1 MEVNVNQA
9 IKIFFSKSSFEMIY
23 MEAFANAL
31 DANATQFNV
40 SVELDDYSNLQNL
53 KITIEDNGEGFTDKR
68 YSKFSKLLD
77 VEEKTHKGLG
87 RLVYLC
93 YFDKV
98 SIISFYDKGK
108 KRTFEFTNDFDGK
121 SDKVETVS
129 RKNSGSKFILF
140 GFNGDKLSKNINIK
154 SSYIKRVLLE
164 NFIMRFYEAKLNKK
178 NITVNISST
187 INGKTETETFDCSTL
202 PDFKVEPIEGA
213 IDLFDSLE
221 VYYHISDIHD
231 NLFEDGKNTFITAL
245 SIDDRCFPVDLL
257 SGSRMPEK
265 YNMIFLLRSSSLQG
279 TTDGSRQSIKLAETT
294 QKQLINFFKTA
305 VFNIITREVSEIA
318 ESNKKQY
325 TYIQERFPHLIGM
338 IDEQSIGYVPHYETI
353 KQAQDKFFKTERELL
368 GASELTDDQLE
379 KSIEFS
385 SRTLATYILYRQN

>member
-108 KRTFEFTNDFDGK
+108 KRTFEFTDDFDGK
-121 SDKVETVS
+121 SDKVEIIS
-129 RKNSGSKFILF
+129 RKKVVQNSSFL
-140 GFNGDKLSKNINIK
+140 DLTEIN
-154 SSYIKRVLLE
+154 SVR
-164 NFIMRFYEAKLNKK
+164 
-178 NITVNISST
+178 T
-187 INGKTETETFDCSTL
+187 STL
-202 PDFKVEPIEGA
+202 RVPTLNE
-213 IDLFDSLE
+213 S
-221 VYYHISDIHD
+221 
-231 NLFEDGKNTFITAL
+231 
-245 SIDDRCFPVDLL
+245 
-257 SGSRMPEK
+257 
-265 YNMIFLLRSSSLQG
+265 FL
-279 TTDGSRQSIKLAETT
+279 
-294 QKQLINFFKTA
+294 KT
-305 VFNIITREVSEIA
+305 S
-318 ESNKKQY
+318 
-325 TYIQERFPHLIGM
+325 
-338 IDEQSIGYVPHYETI
+338 
-353 KQAQDKFFKTERELL
+353 
-368 GASELTDDQLE
+368 
-379 KSIEFS
+379 
-385 SRTLATYILYRQN
+385 

>member
-108 KRTFEFTNDFDGK
+108 KRTFEFTDDFDGK
-121 SDKVETVS
+121 SDKVEIVS
-129 RKNSGSKFILF
+129 RKKSGSKFILF

-164 NFIMRFYEAKLNKK
+164 NFI
-178 NITVNISST
+178 
-187 INGKTETETFDCSTL
+187 
-202 PDFKVEPIEGA
+202 
-213 IDLFDSLE
+213 
-221 VYYHISDIHD
+221 
-231 NLFEDGKNTFITAL
+231 
-245 SIDDRCFPVDLL
+245 
-257 SGSRMPEK
+257 
-265 YNMIFLLRSSSLQG
+265 
-279 TTDGSRQSIKLAETT
+279 
-294 QKQLINFFKTA
+294 
-305 VFNIITREVSEIA
+305 
-318 ESNKKQY
+318 
-325 TYIQERFPHLIGM
+325 
-338 IDEQSIGYVPHYETI
+338 
-353 KQAQDKFFKTERELL
+353 
-368 GASELTDDQLE
+368 
-379 KSIEFS
+379 
-385 SRTLATYILYRQN
+385 